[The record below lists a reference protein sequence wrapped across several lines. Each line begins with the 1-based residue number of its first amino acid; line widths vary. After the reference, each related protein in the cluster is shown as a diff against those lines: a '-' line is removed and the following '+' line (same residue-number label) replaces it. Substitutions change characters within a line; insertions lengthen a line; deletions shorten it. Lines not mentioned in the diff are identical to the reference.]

1 MKKAIALFVAMA
13 LLLALLSSCEMFVPD
28 PTERPSNWWNSAEPT
43 GSAGPSPS
51 EAVWQEGTGTDYD
64 RRFSVYLTDNICA
77 TEDTVYFCEFMRG
90 NMIYYAD
97 KATGICLPLCG
108 KPECTHKDANCNAYV
123 GSSGIECLSIYNG
136 RLYWV
141 GPEKVNNNWKDCI
154 VSAAYDGRD
163 RKVVR
168 VLTDWWDAPSYGWSN
183 MQVEFHRGYV
193 YKYYVSDEV
202 VDGVAKK
209 IAYVKAYPIEEDR
222 EAFVILSEEIEEI
235 APDHNSYNTARIQ
248 GYEEYVYIAIEETA
262 DGAFELYRWDTR
274 AGELETLYR
283 GEAPFD
289 WDREYLVMEDGVVFL
304 GTEYAD
310 PDGDV
315 EETVLYRFTFDT
327 GEFELLNRFR
337 YNEGQSASV
346 ILSVGMVIANWR
358 DTDSGSL
365 RVLVNN
371 FEGETVL
378 DATFEDVEW
387 LISSSGIAGYGADES
402 YLYFFDYLRQFIAV
416 PWDGSEIRLLWSKD
430 T

>member
-1 MKKAIALFVAMA
+1 MKKAIALFIAAA
-13 LLLALLSSCEMFVPD
+13 LLPALLAGCEMFVPA
-28 PTERPSNWWNSAEPT
+28 PTERPSNWWNSAEPA
-43 GSAGPSPS
+43 GSADPGPSQ
-51 EAVWQEGTGTDYD
+51 AVWREGTGTDYD
-64 RRFSVYLTDNICA
+64 RRFSVCFMDKICA
-77 TEDTVYFCEFMRG
+77 TEDTVYFCEYLGG

-123 GSSGIECLSIYNG
+123 GSSGIDCLSVYNG
-136 RLYWV
+136 RLYWI
-141 GPEKVNNNWKDCI
+141 GSEKVNNNWKDCI
-154 VSAAYDGRD
+154 VSAAYDGTD

-168 VLTDWWDAPSYGWSN
+168 ALTDWWGTSSYSWSN

-202 VDGVAKK
+202 VDGVTKK

-222 EAFVILSEEIEEI
+222 EAFVILREEIEMI
-235 APDHNSYNTARIQ
+235 APNRSAYTARVQ
-248 GYEEYVYIAIEETA
+248 GYEEYVYIAIEESA

-274 AGELETLYR
+274 AGVLETLYR

-289 WDREYLVMEDGVVFL
+289 WDREFLVMEDGIVFL
-304 GTEYAD
+304 GVEYAD

-337 YNEGQSASV
+337 YNEGKH
-346 ILSVGMVIANWR
+346 LSPVLSGGVMIANWR
-358 DTDSGSL
+358 DADSGSL

-378 DATFEDVEW
+378 DATFEDVDW
-387 LISSSGIAGYGADES
+387 LYNSHGLAGYGADES
-402 YLYFFDYLRQFIAV
+402 YLYFFDNLKQFVTVAR
-416 PWDGSEIRLLWSKD
+416 DGSGIRLLWSKD